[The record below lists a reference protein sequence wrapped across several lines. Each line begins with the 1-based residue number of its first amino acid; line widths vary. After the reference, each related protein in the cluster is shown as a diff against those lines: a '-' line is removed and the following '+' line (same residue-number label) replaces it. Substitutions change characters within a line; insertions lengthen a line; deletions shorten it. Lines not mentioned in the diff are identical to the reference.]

1 MTRVRRGGLWHHRD
15 FRRLWVGDTISQFGT
30 AVSGLA
36 LPLLAVLVLDASTF
50 EVGLLTAFETLA
62 FLLIGL
68 PAGAW
73 VDRMRR
79 RRVLIVNDLVRA
91 VAIGSLPV
99 AYAAGVLS
107 IGQLYGVAFVV
118 GVSTVF
124 FDVAYQ
130 SYLPELIGR
139 DDLVEGNAKLQASQS
154 VAEVAGPSVG
164 GVLVQALTAPYALL
178 VDAVSF
184 LWSAV
189 WVGAI
194 SARPPRPQRSPE
206 RSLRRD
212 VAEGVRFVLGNRALR
227 AITLTTGVSNLFS
240 SAMSVLLLVLLART
254 LGLPPGLIGLT
265 TSAAAV
271 GGLLGAA
278 VATRVARRIG
288 QGPAICASIALAG
301 VAGLVA
307 PFVHRDW
314 TFVLLLVAQFAFGV
328 GVVIYNITQVSFR
341 QRLCPPALL
350 GRMNATIR
358 FVVFGAI
365 PFGGLLG
372 GALGSGIGVRAALLV
387 TALGGLLALVPA
399 LASPLPRM
407 RELPT
412 AA

>member
-1 MTRVRRGGLWHHRD
+1 MTKARRGGLWHHRD

-30 AVSGLA
+30 TISRLA

-50 EVGLLTAFETLA
+50 EVGLLVAFETVA

-68 PAGAW
+68 PAGVW

-99 AYAAGVLS
+99 AHAAGVLS
-107 IGQLYGVAFVV
+107 IEQLYCVAFISGV
-118 GVSTVF
+118 GTVF

-154 VAEVAGPSVG
+154 VAQVAGPSG
-164 GVLVQALTAPYALL
+164 GGALVQTLTAPYALL
-178 VDAVSF
+178 VDAVSY
-184 LWSAV
+184 LWSAM

-194 SARPPRPQRSPE
+194 SVRPPRPQSLPG
-206 RSLRRD
+206 RSLRRELAD
-212 VAEGVRFVLGNRALR
+212 GLRFVWGNRPLR
-227 AITLTTGVSNLFS
+227 AITMTTGVANLFEAAS
-240 SAMSVLLLVLLART
+240 SMLLLVLLART
-254 LGLPPGLIGLT
+254 LSLPPGLIGLPMST
-265 TSAAAV
+265 AAV
-271 GGLLGAA
+271 GGLLGTA
-278 VATRVARRIG
+278 VAVRVARRIG
-288 QGPAICASIALAG
+288 QGAAICASVAMVG

-307 PFVHRDW
+307 PFVHRGW
-314 TFVLLLVAQFAFGV
+314 TFVLLLVAQFMFGV

-358 FVVFGAI
+358 FVVFGTI
-365 PFGGLLG
+365 PLGGLLG
-372 GALGSGIGVRAALLV
+372 GALGSGLGVRTALLV

-412 AA
+412 AG